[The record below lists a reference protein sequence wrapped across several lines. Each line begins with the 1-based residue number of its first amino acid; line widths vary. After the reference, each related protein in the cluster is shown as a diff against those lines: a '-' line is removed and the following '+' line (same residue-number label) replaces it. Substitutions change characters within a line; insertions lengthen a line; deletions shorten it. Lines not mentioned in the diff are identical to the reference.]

1 MLNQISV
8 GFKKVLKLTTAFV
21 FLVVSNIMGQVDHW
35 ETIVYDTAT
44 WRYVVPNASTS
55 LNWIQPGF
63 DASAWNIGNGGFGF
77 ADGDD
82 GTVIPTSSISVFA
95 RKEFTISD
103 LSLVEKVIFN
113 LDYDDAFVAYI
124 NGVEVARNGITST
137 GQPTYNQLGEI
148 SHEAKLYQ
156 NQYPDQFYFDIADF
170 PAPLIQGINVICV
183 EVHNQTAAS
192 SDLTCRPFLSV
203 GQNSTNVSYGPTPT
217 WFIPPVILST
227 STLPI
232 VVLNTNNV
240 EIPDEPKIHAT
251 MGIIF
256 NGDGNVNSL
265 SDPFNEFYGEIGIE
279 RRGSSSN
286 GFPMKS
292 YGLETRGPDSSNYN
306 VSIFDWPSDNDWIL
320 YAPYTDKS
328 LIRNV
333 LTYQIGN
340 EMGDY
345 APRTKMCEV
354 ILNNEYIGVY
364 VFMER
369 IKINL
374 GRVNIDPVLPQDT
387 LENELTGGYIVKVDK
402 TTAGGVIAWT
412 SPYLAS
418 PPSNSS
424 INYQLH
430 DPEITVM
437 QPSQLT
443 YIQDYITA
451 WEDTLA
457 GADFMDPVNG
467 FRKFIDVQSFIDFM
481 LVNELSKNVDGYR
494 ISTFLHK
501 KRFSEGGKLVAGPL
515 WDFNL
520 GWGNANYCYGGDTTG
535 WEIDFNNYCAGGL
548 DNPFWWKR
556 MLEDSLYANE
566 VNCRWFT
573 LRNNLLSND
582 YLTSYIDSLAAVLEV
597 PASRN
602 YTKWPILGTYVWP
615 NNFIGQT
622 YQEEIDFMKSW
633 TIGRLTWMDNNMFGS
648 CSNVGVETV
657 SKNAITFYPNP
668 TNSSLKITGLEGVD
682 ILIIKD
688 VFGKIIQEQ
697 NVNSQSTIDLSTLQN
712 GLYLVELQKNKTITK
727 IILNR

>member
-1 MLNQISV
+1 MSIQIIR
-8 GFKKVLKLTTAFV
+8 KVKQVISLTTVIIFIGINKL
-21 FLVVSNIMGQVDHW
+21 FGQVDHW
-35 ETIVYDTAT
+35 ETIVYDTSS
-44 WRYVVPNASTS
+44 WRYVVPSAATS
-55 LNWIQPGF
+55 MNWIQPGF
-63 DASAWNIGNGGFGF
+63 DASSWNLGNGGFGF

-82 GTVIPTSSISVFA
+82 GTIIPTSSISVFA

-103 LSLVEKVIFN
+103 LSTIKKVILN
-113 LDYDDAFVAYI
+113 MDYDDAFVAYI
-124 NGVEVARNGITST
+124 NGIEVARNGITST
-137 GQPTYNQLGEI
+137 GQPAYNQSGEI
-148 SHEAKLYQ
+148 SHEANLYQ
-156 NQYPDQFYFDIADF
+156 NQYPDQFLYDIVDF
-170 PAPLIQGINVICV
+170 PATLVQGVNVICV

-192 SDLTCRPFLSV
+192 SDLTCRPFLSF
-203 GQNSTNVSYGPTPT
+203 GIDSPTFTYYQTPT
-217 WFIPPVILST
+217 WFIAPITFSS

-251 MGIIF
+251 MGIIY
-256 NGDGNVNSL
+256 NGEGNVNSI

-306 VSIFDWPSDNDWIL
+306 VSIFDFPSDNDWIL

-328 LIRNV
+328 FIRNI
-333 LTYQIGN
+333 LTYHLGN
-340 EMGDY
+340 EMGNY
-345 APRTKMCEV
+345 SPRTKLCEV
-354 ILNNEYIGVY
+354 VLNDEYIGVY

-369 IKINL
+369 IKINT
-374 GRVNIDPVLPQDT
+374 GRVNINPVLPQDT

-402 TTAGGVIAWT
+402 TTAGGIIAWT
-412 SPYLAS
+412 SPHLAS
-418 PPSNSS
+418 APSTNS
-424 INYQLH
+424 IRYQLH
-430 DPEITVM
+430 DPEITELH
-437 QPSQLT
+437 PLQLN
-443 YIQDYITA
+443 YIQNYITA

-457 GADFMDPVNG
+457 GNNFTDPVNG

-501 KRFSEGGKLVAGPL
+501 QRFSEGGKLVAGPL

-556 MLEDSLYANE
+556 MLQDSLYANE
-566 VNCRWFT
+566 VNCRWFS
-573 LRNNLLSND
+573 LRNEILSTD
-582 YLTSYIDSLAAVLEV
+582 YLMNYIDSLAEILEV

-602 YTKWPILGTYVWP
+602 YNKWPILGTYVWP
-615 NNFIGQT
+615 NNFIGNT
-622 YQEEIDFMKSW
+622 YQEEIEYMKEWVLS
-633 TIGRLTWMDNNMFGS
+633 RLTWMDNNMFGS
-648 CSNVGVETV
+648 CPSAGIG
-657 SKNAITFYPNP
+657 SKSDNNITFYPNP
-668 TNSSLKITGLEGVD
+668 TSNSLKLVGLIGDDQLIVRD
-682 ILIIKD
+682 IS
-688 VFGKIIQEQ
+688 GKIINQIT
-697 NVNSQSTIDLSTLQN
+697 VNSQSTIDLSNLQN
-712 GLYLVELQKNKTITK
+712 GLYMVELLQNKITTK

>member
-1 MLNQISV
+1 LIRIT
-8 GFKKVLKLTTAFV
+8 KLITV
-21 FLVVSNIMGQVDHW
+21 FCLIVFGRLVGQVDHW
-35 ETIVYDTAT
+35 ETAVYDTSTWKYIVPTAT
-44 WRYVVPNASTS
+44 TS
-55 LNWIQPGF
+55 MNWIQPNY
-63 DASAWNIGNGGFGF
+63 DASTWNSGIGGFGF

-103 LSLVEKVIFN
+103 LPAIKKVILN
-113 LDYDDAFVAYI
+113 MDYDDAFVAYI
-124 NGVEVARNGITST
+124 NGVEIARNGITSA
-137 GQPTYNQLGEI
+137 GQPAYNQLGEI

-156 NQYPDQFYFDIADF
+156 NQYPDQFLFDLLDF
-170 PAPLIQGINVICV
+170 SGILLQGVNVLCV
-183 EVHNQTAAS
+183 EVHNQSANS
-192 SDLTCRPFLSV
+192 SDLTCRPFLSFGV
-203 GQNSTNVSYGPTPT
+203 DSPTFTYYPTPT
-217 WFIPPVILST
+217 WFIPPVTFST

-292 YGLETRGPDSSNYN
+292 YGLETWGPDSSNYN
-306 VSIFDWPSDNDWIL
+306 VSIFDFPSDNDWIL

-333 LTYQIGN
+333 LTYHLGN
-340 EMGDY
+340 EMGNY
-345 APRTKMCEV
+345 SPRTKLCEV
-354 ILNNEYIGVY
+354 VLNDEYIGVY

-369 IKINL
+369 IKINP
-374 GRVNIDPVLPQDT
+374 GRVDINPILPQDT
-387 LENELTGGYIVKVDK
+387 LENELTGGYIVKIDK
-402 TTAGGVIAWT
+402 TTANGIIAWT
-412 SPYLAS
+412 SPHLAS
-418 PPSNSS
+418 APSTNS
-424 INYQLH
+424 IYYQLH
-430 DPEITVM
+430 DPEINELH
-437 QPSQLT
+437 PLQLE
-443 YIQDYITA
+443 YIQNYITT

-457 GADFMDPVNG
+457 GNNFTDPNNG

-481 LVNELSKNVDGYR
+481 LVNEMSKNVDGYR

-501 KRFSEGGKLVAGPL
+501 QRYSEGGKLVAGPL

-556 MLEDSLYANE
+556 MLEDSAYASE
-566 VNCRWFT
+566 VNCRWFY
-573 LRNNLLSND
+573 LRNGVLSNN
-582 YLTSYIDSLAAVLEV
+582 YIMNYIDSLAAVLEV

-602 YTKWPILGTYVWP
+602 YNKWPILGAYVWP
-615 NNFIGQT
+615 NNFIGNT
-622 YQEEIDFMKSW
+622 YQEEIDYLKSW
-633 TIGRLTWMDNNMFGS
+633 IQGRFTWMDNHMFGS
-648 CSNVGVETV
+648 CPTLSNSNLKENEISV
-657 SKNAITFYPNP
+657 YPNP
-668 TNSSLKITGLEGVD
+668 ASNSIQVNGLIVED
-682 ILIIKD
+682 ELIIRD
-688 VFGKIIQEQ
+688 IFGKKIYQTSINSHSIIE
-697 NVNSQSTIDLSTLQN
+697 LSDFQN
-712 GLYLVELQKNKTITK
+712 GFYVLEFLKNKKVTK
-727 IILNR
+727 LILTK

>member
-1 MLNQISV
+1 
-8 GFKKVLKLTTAFV
+8 
-21 FLVVSNIMGQVDHW
+21 
-35 ETIVYDTAT
+35 
-44 WRYVVPNASTS
+44 
-55 LNWIQPGF
+55 
-63 DASAWNIGNGGFGF
+63 
-77 ADGDD
+77 
-82 GTVIPTSSISVFA
+82 
-95 RKEFTISD
+95 
-103 LSLVEKVIFN
+103 
-113 LDYDDAFVAYI
+113 
-124 NGVEVARNGITST
+124 
-137 GQPTYNQLGEI
+137 
-148 SHEAKLYQ
+148 
-156 NQYPDQFYFDIADF
+156 
-170 PAPLIQGINVICV
+170 
-183 EVHNQTAAS
+183 
-192 SDLTCRPFLSV
+192 
-203 GQNSTNVSYGPTPT
+203 
-217 WFIPPVILST
+217 
-227 STLPI
+227 
-232 VVLNTNNV
+232 
-240 EIPDEPKIHAT
+240 

-306 VSIFDWPSDNDWIL
+306 VSIFDWPSDNDWVL

-333 LTYQIGN
+333 LTYHIGN

-354 ILNNEYIGVY
+354 VLNNEYIGVY

-369 IKINL
+369 IKINP

-402 TTAGGVIAWT
+402 TTAGGIIAWT
-412 SPYLAS
+412 SPHLAS
-418 PPSNSS
+418 TPSPNT

-430 DPEITVM
+430 DPEITEL
-437 QPSQLT
+437 QPVQLS
-443 YIQDYITA
+443 YIQNYITA

-457 GADFMDPVNG
+457 GNNFMDPVDG

-566 VNCRWFT
+566 VSCRWFN
-573 LRNNLLSND
+573 LRNSILSND
-582 YLTSYIDSLAAVLEV
+582 YLTNYIDSLAAALEV
-597 PASRN
+597 PAARN
-602 YTKWPILGTYVWP
+602 YSKWPILGTYVWP

-633 TIGRLTWMDNNMFGS
+633 TVGRLTWMDNNMFGS
-648 CSNVGVETV
+648 CANVGIENKTTN
-657 SKNAITFYPNP
+657 SITFFPNP
-668 TNSSLKITGLEGVD
+668 ATSELKISGLVGND
-682 ILIIKD
+682 QLIIRD
-688 VFGKIIQEQ
+688 ALGKLIHQL
-697 NVNSQSTIDLSTLQN
+697 NVSSQSSIDLSNLQN
-712 GLYLVELQKNKTITK
+712 GLYFIELLQNKTTTK

>member
-1 MLNQISV
+1 MPSQIISRV
-8 GFKKVLKLTTAFV
+8 KQLITLCTALIFIGI
-21 FLVVSNIMGQVDHW
+21 SNLFAQVDHW
-35 ETIVYDTAT
+35 ETIVYDSSS

-55 LNWIQPGF
+55 MNWIQPGF
-63 DASAWNIGNGGFGF
+63 NASAWNTGNGGFGF

-82 GTVIPTSSISVFA
+82 GTTIATSSISVFA

-103 LSLVEKVIFN
+103 LSIIKKVILN
-113 LDYDDAFVAYI
+113 MDYDDAFVAYI
-124 NGVEVARNGITST
+124 NGVEVVRNGITSA

-148 SHEAKLYQ
+148 SHEARLYQ

-170 PAPLIQGINVICV
+170 PAPLVQGVNVICV

-192 SDLTCRPFLSV
+192 SDLSCRPFLSV
-203 GQNSTNVSYGPTPT
+203 GVNNSNTSYYPTPT
-217 WFIPPVILST
+217 WFIPPVSLST

-232 VVLNTNNV
+232 VVLNTNNI

-256 NGDGNVNSL
+256 NGDGNLNSIT
-265 SDPFNEFYGEIGIE
+265 DPYNEFYGEIGIE

-292 YGLETRGPDSSNYN
+292 YGLETWGPDSSNYN

-328 LIRNV
+328 LIRNI
-333 LTYQIGN
+333 LTYHIGN
-340 EMGDY
+340 QMGNY
-345 APRTKMCEV
+345 SPRTKLCEV
-354 ILNNEYIGVY
+354 VLNNEYIGVY

-369 IKINL
+369 IKINP
-374 GRVNIDPVLPQDT
+374 GRVNIDPLLPQDT

-402 TTAGGVIAWT
+402 TTAGGIVAWT
-412 SPYLAS
+412 SPHLAS
-418 PPSNSS
+418 APSTNT
-424 INYQLH
+424 IKYQLH
-430 DPEITVM
+430 DPEITEL
-437 QPSQLT
+437 QPAQLE
-443 YIQDYITA
+443 YIQNYITA

-457 GADFMDPVNG
+457 GNNFLDPVDG

-520 GWGNANYCYGGDTTG
+520 GWGNANYCLGGDTTG

-566 VNCRWFT
+566 VNCRWFN
-573 LRNNLLSND
+573 LRNSILSNV
-582 YLTSYIDSLAAVLEV
+582 YLTNYIDSLAAVLEV
-597 PASRN
+597 PAARN
-602 YTKWPILGTYVWP
+602 YSKWPILGTYVWP

-633 TIGRLTWMDNNMFGS
+633 TIGRLAWMDNNMFGS
-648 CSNVGVETV
+648 CTNVGLENIA
-657 SKNAITFYPNP
+657 SNAIVFYPNP
-668 TNSSLKITGLEGVD
+668 TNSSLKIAGLNGTDV
-682 ILIIKD
+682 LIIKD
-688 VFGKIIQEQ
+688 VFGKIITKETI
-697 NVNSQSTIDLSTLQN
+697 NSQSTIDLSELQN
-712 GLYLVELQKNKTITK
+712 GLYLIELLQNKTTTK

>member
-1 MLNQISV
+1 MPIQIIRGV
-8 GFKKVLKLTTAFV
+8 KQIITLYTVLIFTGI
-21 FLVVSNIMGQVDHW
+21 SNLFGQVDHW
-35 ETIVYDTAT
+35 ETMVYDTSS
-44 WRYVVPNASTS
+44 WRYVIPNATTS
-55 LNWIQPGF
+55 MNWIQPGF
-63 DASAWNIGNGGFGF
+63 DASAWNTGNGGFGF

-82 GTVIPTSSISVFA
+82 GTTIPTSSISVFA

-103 LSLVEKVIFN
+103 LSLIKKVILN
-113 LDYDDAFVAYI
+113 MDYDDAFVAYI

-137 GQPTYNQLGEI
+137 GQPAYNQLGEI

-170 PAPLIQGINVICV
+170 PAPLIQGVNVICV

-203 GQNSTNVSYGPTPT
+203 GLNSTTVSYYPTPT
-217 WFIPPVILST
+217 WFIPPVVLST

-256 NGDGNVNSL
+256 NGDGNINTIG
-265 SDPFNEFYGEIGIE
+265 DPYNEFYGEIGIE

-292 YGLETRGPDSSNYN
+292 YGLETWGPDSSNYN
-306 VSIFDWPSDNDWIL
+306 ASIFDWPSDNDWIL

-333 LTYQIGN
+333 LTYHIGN
-340 EMGDY
+340 EMGNY
-345 APRTKMCEV
+345 SPRTKLCEV
-354 ILNNEYIGVY
+354 VLNNEYIGVY

-369 IKINL
+369 IKINP
-374 GRVNIDPVLPQDT
+374 GRVNINPVLPQDT

-402 TTAGGVIAWT
+402 TTAGGIVAWT
-412 SPYLAS
+412 SPHLAS
-418 PPSNSS
+418 SPSNAT
-424 INYQLH
+424 IKYQLH
-430 DPEITVM
+430 DPEINEL
-437 QPSQLT
+437 QPSQLA
-443 YIQDYITA
+443 YIQNYITA

-457 GADFMDPVNG
+457 GNNFMDPVDG

-556 MLEDSLYANE
+556 MLQDSAYANE
-566 VNCRWFT
+566 VSCRWFN
-573 LRNNLLSND
+573 LRNSILRTD
-582 YLTSYIDSLAAVLEV
+582 YLTAYIDSLAAVLEI
-597 PASRN
+597 PAARN
-602 YTKWPILGTYVWP
+602 YSKWPILGTYVWP

-622 YQEEIDFMKSW
+622 YQEEIDFMKNW
-633 TIGRLTWMDNNMFGS
+633 MIGRLTWMDNHMFGS
-648 CSNVGVETV
+648 CTNVGIENKT
-657 SKNAITFYPNP
+657 SNSITFYPNP
-668 TNSSLKITGLEGVD
+668 ATSELKISGLIGND
-682 ILIIKD
+682 QLIIRD
-688 VFGKIIQEQ
+688 ALGKLIHQLNIS
-697 NVNSQSTIDLSTLQN
+697 SQSTIDLSNLQN
-712 GLYLVELQKNKTITK
+712 GLYFIELLQNKTTTK